1 MPQIRHFPGVNSVTN
16 IEPDTGFMPV
26 AMIKMC
32 AELRHTATFFFKNIR
47 SDRFARHH
55 VLESQ

>member
-1 MPQIRHFPGVNSVTN
+1 MPQIRHVPGVNSVTN

-32 AELRHTATFFFKNIR
+32 AELRHTATFFFKKYP
-47 SDRFARHH
+47 FG
-55 VLESQ
+55 